1 MLFFQI
7 ILLGGYL
14 YAHLLSV
21 CLKARAQV
29 ITHTVLLAA
38 SLLFLP
44 ISPSDSWKP
53 TSDQSPLLHILL
65 LLLAT
70 VGGPYFMLSSTGPL
84 MQKWFSQTSPGRS
97 PYRLYAL
104 SNTGSLLAL
113 LSYPFVFEPWLTLR
127 HQVFSWSAVYGGYVL
142 LAGWCAAGLWK
153 VSNSEASLVTS
164 TETNS
169 AELTTAADNRVP
181 RPGIASML
189 LWLGLAA
196 SSSAMLLATTNQL
209 CIDVATVPF
218 LWVLPLGLYL
228 ISFIICFDSPQWYDR
243 RAWGLLLI
251 VCCPVACWVIDEG
264 ADVNIT
270 KQIVIY
276 STILFACCMTCHG
289 ELVSSKPH
297 PKHLTLFFVLTSA
310 GGALGGVFVAI
321 VAPYLFKGYWEYHI
335 GLVACALMTLLAWCG
350 QRAWLRGPS
359 PQFWIWT
366 LTVTCRLYPL
376 CILADFLIDQ
386 RQERSYSRG
395 GVHAHPIDRFDRNR
409 RPRTKSAGIP
419 HCGDGVLRPSV
430 CVDLLVWQLEISWT
444 CRHRIQDSSGPDPS
458 CLNHRRISSLR
469 THSHSQRKSTP
480 ILDTWSTLRGCR
492 RSYLHDAETRMAG
505 KLANLFAGLYGCRS
519 STNGMVF
526 NRNSRP

>member
-1 MLFFQI
+1 MFRFALTIFVSAFLLFQVQPLIGRFILPWFGGGPSIWTSCMLFFQI

-21 CLKARAQV
+21 YLKARAQV
-29 ITHTVLLAA
+29 ITHTVLLAT

-104 SNTGSLLAL
+104 SNIGSLLAL

-127 HQVFSWSAVYGGYVL
+127 QQVFSWSSVYGSYVL
-142 LAGWCAAGLWK
+142 LAVWCAAGLWK
-153 VSNSEASLVTS
+153 ASNSEAALVTS
-164 TETNS
+164 TENNS
-169 AELTTAADNRVP
+169 AESTTSADNRVP
-181 RPGIASML
+181 RPSIASML

-218 LWVLPLGLYL
+218 LWVLPLSLYL

-270 KQIVIY
+270 KQVVIY
-276 STILFACCMTCHG
+276 STIL
-289 ELVSSKPH
+289 
-297 PKHLTLFFVLTSA
+297 SA
-310 GGALGGVFVAI
+310 
-321 VAPYLFKGYWEYHI
+321 
-335 GLVACALMTLLAWCG
+335 
-350 QRAWLRGPS
+350 
-359 PQFWIWT
+359 
-366 LTVTCRLYPL
+366 
-376 CILADFLIDQ
+376 
-386 RQERSYSRG
+386 
-395 GVHAHPIDRFDRNR
+395 
-409 RPRTKSAGIP
+409 
-419 HCGDGVLRPSV
+419 
-430 CVDLLVWQLEISWT
+430 
-444 CRHRIQDSSGPDPS
+444 
-458 CLNHRRISSLR
+458 
-469 THSHSQRKSTP
+469 
-480 ILDTWSTLRGCR
+480 
-492 RSYLHDAETRMAG
+492 
-505 KLANLFAGLYGCRS
+505 
-519 STNGMVF
+519 
-526 NRNSRP
+526 